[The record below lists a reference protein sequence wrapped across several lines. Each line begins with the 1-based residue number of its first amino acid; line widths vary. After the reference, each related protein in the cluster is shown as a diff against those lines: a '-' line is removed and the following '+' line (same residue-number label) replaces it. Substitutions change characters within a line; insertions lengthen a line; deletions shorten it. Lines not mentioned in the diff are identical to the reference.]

1 MDAILNLQAVP
12 LGTALTVGGPVVA
25 LGGISFW
32 LLKEYVNDQKRKSSN
47 FLPPV
52 PEVPGLPVI
61 GNLLQMTEKKPHKT
75 FTNWAE
81 TYGPIYSIKTGANT
95 IVVLSSSELAKETMV
110 TRFSSISTRKLTNA
124 LRILTCDKSIVAIS
138 DYDEFH
144 KTAKRHVLTSVL
156 GPTAQRRF
164 RIHRDTLVENVSKQL
179 HDLVRTDPNEAVN
192 LRKSFQSELFGLA
205 LKQTLGK
212 DIEAI
217 YVEGLDATLPRE
229 ELLNILVLDIMDG
242 AIDVDW
248 RDFFPY
254 LKWVP
259 NKSFEHRIQRKHL
272 RREAVMK
279 ALIADQRKR
288 INSGEELNSY
298 IDYLLSEAN
307 TLTEKQT
314 LMLLWEAIIETSDT
328 TLVSTE
334 WAMYELAKDP
344 KRQEQLFLEIQN
356 VCGSNKITE
365 EKLCQLPYLCAVFHE
380 TLRKYSPVPIVP
392 LRYVHEDT
400 QVGGY
405 YIPKGTEIAINIYG
419 CNRDKDVW
427 ECPEEWKPER
437 FLNGKYDP
445 MELQKTMAFGAGKRV
460 CAGAQQAM
468 TISCTAIARLIQ
480 EFKWSLKEGEEE
492 NVATMGL
499 TTHKLHPMLAHIKPR
514 N

>member
-12 LGTALTVGGPVVA
+12 LGTVLTVGGPVVA
-25 LGGISFW
+25 LGGISLW
-32 LLKEYVNDQKRKSSN
+32 LFKEYVNDQKRKPSN

-61 GNLLQMTEKKPHKT
+61 GNLLRMTEKKPHKT
-75 FTNWAE
+75 FTKWAE

-95 IVVLSSSELAKETMV
+95 IVVLSSNELAKEAMV
-110 TRFSSISTRKLTNA
+110 TRYSSISTRKLTNA
-124 LRILTCDKSIVAIS
+124 LKILTCDKSIVAIS

-144 KTAKRHVLTSVL
+144 KTVKRHVLTSVL
-156 GPTAQRRF
+156 GPTAQKRH
-164 RIHRDTLVENVSKQL
+164 RIHRDALVENVSKQL
-179 HDLVRTDPNEAVN
+179 HDLVRNDPKEAVN
-192 LRKSFQSELFGLA
+192 LRKPFQSELFALA
-205 LKQTLGK
+205 LKQALGK

-217 YVEGLDATLPRE
+217 YVEELDATLPRE
-229 ELLNILVLDIMDG
+229 ELLKILVLDIMEG

-279 ALIADQRKR
+279 ALITEQKKH
-288 INSGEELNSY
+288 ITSGEELNSY
-298 IDYLLSEAN
+298 IGYLLSEAN
-307 TLTEKQT
+307 SLTENQI
-314 LMLLWEAIIETSDT
+314 LMLLWEAIIESSDT
-328 TLVSTE
+328 TMVSTE

-356 VCGSNKITE
+356 VCGCNKITE
-365 EKLCQLPYLCAVFHE
+365 EKLCQLPYLSAVFHE
-380 TLRKYSPVPIVP
+380 TLRKYSPAPIVP

-400 QVGGY
+400 QLGGY
-405 YIPKGTEIAINIYG
+405 HIPEGTEIAINIYG
-419 CNRDKDVW
+419 CNRDKKVW
-427 ECPEEWKPER
+427 ESPDEWKPER
-437 FLNGKYDP
+437 FLEGKYDP

-460 CAGAQQAM
+460 CAGALQAM

-480 EFKWSLKEGEEE
+480 EFEWSLKEGEEE
-492 NVATMGL
+492 NIATLGL
-499 TTHKLHPMLAHIKPR
+499 TTQKLQPMLAHIKAR